1 MAEIVNLGKVRKA
14 RAKRE
19 AEALAA
25 GKRARFGETRAA
37 RALREAREAERKRLL
52 DGAKVE
58 QSDSGGGGHAPE

>member
-25 GKRARFGETRAA
+25 GKRAQFGETRAA
-37 RALREAREAERKRLL
+37 RALREAREEERKRLL

-58 QSDSGGGGHAPE
+58 RSDGGGGGQAPE